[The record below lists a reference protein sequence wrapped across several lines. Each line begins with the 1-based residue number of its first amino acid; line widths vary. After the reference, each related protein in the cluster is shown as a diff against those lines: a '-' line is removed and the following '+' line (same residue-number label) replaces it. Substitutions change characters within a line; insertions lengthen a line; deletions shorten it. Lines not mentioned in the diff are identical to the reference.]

1 VRINGLPRCL
11 NEILS
16 IGLLLSKERSA
27 ERPVEIEDA
36 AEKEEIMNTHNNF
49 EWWPPSSENWT
60 RWFAIVIA
68 FVVLILI
75 IWPPGITQ
83 PPLPT
88 PTDIPGTQS
97 ISGCESVV
105 SNVPQDRL
113 EIPAN
118 AIEISIYFS
127 AEECQYLPRI
137 ALDFN
142 RAYIAGRNP
151 LTGQPLSSSERPFF
165 VTGRPVSSG
174 TVRDELVKEL
184 TGFGTD
190 EFTPPTIWSP
200 SSAHFLA
207 VINEEVNRQI
217 FDLSDVKA
225 TALAPVVMAIWE
237 SRLEAIRNTVG
248 YAEIGWEELLA
259 VMNSPNGWCDYGIP
273 NCRRAV
279 YYGHTN
285 PNFSPTGLSTLI
297 GEYYASARQ
306 NGYSGGPLTLD
317 IVNNSAVRAGVRE
330 IEQLIRHYSRR
341 TTEFKNYIAQGPD
354 YVDFVALEE
363 NDVITINRG
372 LTAYTPPERLV
383 ALYPK
388 EGTFWHEH
396 PFAVPDAPWVS
407 SDQREAARIFTEYVL
422 APPAQELIVRE
433 GFRPAN
439 PTVSIGF
446 PFDPLNG
453 VTQDGP
459 AGVLPVPSGEVILA
473 IQRSWEFVKKQAD
486 IMLLL
491 DTSGSMNGEK
501 LDLAKTAAGEFVN
514 IVERKAPDNRIGLT
528 TFSDG
533 VSVRVALGTVESNS
547 SQIRQEISSLQAVG
561 GTALYQA
568 ILETAD
574 QMRESD
580 DGDRIRILVVL
591 SDGADTAS
599 SANLNEVV
607 EAIGASIQSRNPVI
621 VIPIAYGTDA
631 DIMTLRRIAEAART
645 ELQNA
650 VSPDTI
656 RNVLN
661 IIAGLS

>member
-1 VRINGLPRCL
+1 MSDETLYIA
-11 NEILS
+11 
-16 IGLLLSKERSA
+16 LLLSREAAAQRLA
-27 ERPVEIEDA
+27 EIEHT
-36 AEKEEIMNTHNNF
+36 AEKEEFMSTQNSF
-49 EWWPPSSENWT
+49 KWWPPSSENWT
-60 RWFAIVIA
+60 SWFGIVAA
-68 FVVLILI
+68 FVVVLMI
-75 IWPPGITQ
+75 IRPLELPP
-83 PPLPT
+83 PPPPT
-88 PTDIPGTQS
+88 PTPEPGLRP

-105 SNVPQDRL
+105 STVPPDRL

-137 ALDFN
+137 TLDFN
-142 RAYIAGRNP
+142 SAYIAGRNP
-151 LTGQPLSSSERPFF
+151 LTGQPLSSSERPIF
-165 VTGRPVSSG
+165 VTGKPVSSG
-174 TVRDELVKEL
+174 TVRDELVKEI

-190 EFTPPTIWSP
+190 EFIPPTIWSP

-217 FDLSDVKA
+217 FDISDVKA

-248 YAEIGWEELLA
+248 YEEIGWEELLA

-273 NCRRAV
+273 DCRRAV

-306 NGYSGGPLTLD
+306 NGYSGGSLTLD

-341 TTEFKNYIAQGPD
+341 TTEFKHYIAQGPD

-439 PTVSIGF
+439 PNVPMGF

-459 AGVLPVPSGEVILA
+459 AGALPVPSGEVILA

-501 LDLAKTAAGEFVN
+501 LELAKTAAGEFVN
-514 IVERKAPDNRIGLT
+514 IVEREAPDNRIGLA

-533 VSVRVALGTVESNS
+533 VSVRVVLGTVESNS
-547 SQIRQEISSLQAVG
+547 TQMRSEISSLQATG

-568 ILETAD
+568 ILEIVD

-580 DGDRIRILVVL
+580 EGDRIRILVVL

-645 ELQNA
+645 DLQNA
-650 VSPDTI
+650 VNPDTI
-656 RNVLN
+656 RNIMN